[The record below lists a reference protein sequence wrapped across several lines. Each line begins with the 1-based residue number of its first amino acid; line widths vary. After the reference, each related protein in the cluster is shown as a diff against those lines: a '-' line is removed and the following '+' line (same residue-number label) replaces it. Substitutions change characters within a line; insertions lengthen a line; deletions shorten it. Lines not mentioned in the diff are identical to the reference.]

1 MKKAALFHFCG
12 KTAQVFYKTRDPCL
26 HIKHLLLN
34 RAHQRVTRHGISQS
48 VPKCV
53 KCMKIKKNIKNEFKY
68 SKSNLIVFLKS
79 FNLITIEIKVPELHG
94 MKFYL
99 IQVCKNSVAL
109 RYLFLLVLNNS
120 HSLAIH
126 QIQSPD
132 KESKIAS

>member
-1 MKKAALFHFCG
+1 
-12 KTAQVFYKTRDPCL
+12 
-26 HIKHLLLN
+26 
-34 RAHQRVTRHGISQS
+34 
-48 VPKCV
+48 
-53 KCMKIKKNIKNEFKY
+53 MKIKKNIKNEFKY
-68 SKSNLIVFLKS
+68 SKSNLIVFLKI

-126 QIQSPD
+126 
-132 KESKIAS
+132 